1 MWFLSFIPDWILQWA
16 IHGLVILG
24 LVLTFIGSLVKFIPV
39 IQPYALVGRQVGIVL
54 LLIGVYFEG
63 GYGVEMSYRARIAE
77 MQAKIKE
84 AEVKS
89 AKLNEKLTVEVG
101 KNKELI
107 REKVNR
113 NAKDIEACST
123 TVPLSQKFPEAPQVL
138 MEPAPVLK
146 PLSKDK
152 KTLADLLEN
161 ANENYGLYYELQDR
175 YNAWQLWYKQQ
186 KEIFDNIK

>member
-39 IQPYALVGRQVGIVL
+39 IQPYALVGRQLGIVL
-54 LLIGVYFEG
+54 LVVGVFFEG
-63 GYGVEMSYRARIAE
+63 GYATEMSYRARIAE

-89 AKLNEKLTVEVG
+89 AKVNEKLANEVS

-107 REKVNR
+107 KEKVNR
-113 NAKDIEACST
+113 NDKDIEAKRQAINAECK
-123 TVPLSQKFPEAPQVL
+123 LSDDAWVL
-138 MEPAPVLK
+138 YNRAVEPKISRGPSSANGARSG
-146 PLSKDK
+146 SKASK
-152 KTLADLLEN
+152 
-161 ANENYGLYYELQDR
+161 
-175 YNAWQLWYKQQ
+175 
-186 KEIFDNIK
+186 

>member
-39 IQPYALVGRQVGIVL
+39 IQPYALVGRQLGIVL
-54 LLIGVYFEG
+54 LVIGVFFEG
-63 GYGVEMSYRARIAE
+63 GYATEMSYRARIAE

-89 AKLNEKLTVEVG
+89 AQVNEKLANEVS

-107 REKVNR
+107 KEKVNR
-113 NAKDIEACST
+113 NAKDIEAKREAINAECK
-123 TVPLSQKFPEAPQVL
+123 LSDDAWML
-138 MEPAPVLK
+138 YNRAIEPKISRGPSSANGARSG
-146 PLSKDK
+146 SKASK
-152 KTLADLLEN
+152 
-161 ANENYGLYYELQDR
+161 
-175 YNAWQLWYKQQ
+175 
-186 KEIFDNIK
+186 